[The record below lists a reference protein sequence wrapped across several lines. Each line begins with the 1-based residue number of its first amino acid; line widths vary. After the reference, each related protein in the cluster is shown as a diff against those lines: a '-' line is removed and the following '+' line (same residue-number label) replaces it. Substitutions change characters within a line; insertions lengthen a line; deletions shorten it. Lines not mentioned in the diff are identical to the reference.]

1 VNGDEERNVH
11 YKYLSPFSA
20 SNPRLRVQFGQG
32 AVLQQFAKP
41 TPLFEHENDFDA
53 PGEHPSTRYA
63 DAIRTWRS
71 APTLRQPNP
80 TFEHE
85 DEHEHEDDF
94 DAPGEGE
101 YFLDRYLGLKPQA
114 QSFHPRPQRS
124 RSDAGW
130 AFGINPSSPFG
141 SDSRFLPR
149 RPSYPA
155 R

>member
-1 VNGDEERNVH
+1 
-11 YKYLSPFSA
+11 
-20 SNPRLRVQFGQG
+20 LRQPH
-32 AVLQQFAKP
+32 P
-41 TPLFEHENDFDA
+41 TFEHEHEDDFDA

-71 APTLRQPNP
+71 APTLRQSNP

-94 DAPGEGE
+94 DAPGEGG

-141 SDSRFLPR
+141 SDSRFLL
-149 RPSYPA
+149 
-155 R
+155 

>member
-1 VNGDEERNVH
+1 MSTLLEAPSRNCTRIAVFGVLKGRKAFIIDGSLGQH
-11 YKYLSPFSA
+11 SHARHQIL
-20 SNPRLRVQFGQG
+20 PRIQHLQPATRVQFRLG
-32 AVLQQFAKP
+32 ALLQHFANP
-41 TPLFEHENDFDA
+41 TPL
-53 PGEHPSTRYA
+53 
-63 DAIRTWRS
+63 
-71 APTLRQPNP
+71 
-80 TFEHE
+80 FEHE